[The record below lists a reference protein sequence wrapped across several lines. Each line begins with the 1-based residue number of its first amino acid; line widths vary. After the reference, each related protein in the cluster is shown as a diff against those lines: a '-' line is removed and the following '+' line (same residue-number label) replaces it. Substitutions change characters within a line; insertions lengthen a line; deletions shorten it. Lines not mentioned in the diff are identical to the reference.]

1 MKLRPNQEDSEALDM
16 LLSVDSLD
24 EKSALFCEGL
34 YERKI
39 WSPKQCQWFDRLC
52 ERYL

>member
-1 MKLRPNQEDSEALDM
+1 MNMRPTPEDSDALDM
-16 LLSVDSLD
+16 LLSVDTID

-34 YERKI
+34 YERRV
-39 WSPKQCQWFDRLC
+39 WSVKQCDWFDKLC